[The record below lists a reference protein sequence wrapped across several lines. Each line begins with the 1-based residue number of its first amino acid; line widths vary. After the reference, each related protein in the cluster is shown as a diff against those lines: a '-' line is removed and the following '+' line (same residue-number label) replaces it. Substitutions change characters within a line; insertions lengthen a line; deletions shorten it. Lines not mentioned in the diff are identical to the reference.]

1 MKTYRVYVI
10 NLELIDDIKGSDDYS
25 DEEFINIAEL
35 QGGVYSLS
43 GFQDTYNYTEKV
55 SSANN
60 YIRIL
65 KTK

>member
-1 MKTYRVYVI
+1 MKTYKVYVI
-10 NLELIDDIKGSDDYS
+10 NLELLDDIKGSDDYS

-35 QGGVYSLS
+35 QGGVYSLL

-55 SSANN
+55 CSANN

-65 KTK
+65 KAE